1 MRNDVCSCEV
11 GSVRR
16 PPIAR
21 LFSLGAACGVQVQMV
36 ELCCEMMKK
45 GLEKNGEAR
54 GGRPAPTGPRQREH
68 ESIRQKTACDSEQNI
83 GCYHGDLAIQW

>member
-1 MRNDVCSCEV
+1 MKRKTITIITVVVRNDVCSCEV

-36 ELCCEMMKK
+36 EL
-45 GLEKNGEAR
+45 
-54 GGRPAPTGPRQREH
+54 
-68 ESIRQKTACDSEQNI
+68 
-83 GCYHGDLAIQW
+83 